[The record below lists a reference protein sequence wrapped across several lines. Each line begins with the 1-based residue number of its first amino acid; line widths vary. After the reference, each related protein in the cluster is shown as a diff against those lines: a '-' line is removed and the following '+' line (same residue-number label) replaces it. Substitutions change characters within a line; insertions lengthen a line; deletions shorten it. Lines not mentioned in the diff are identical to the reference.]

1 MGTAPLEGAGMI
13 TGLLL
18 VMAAITLDDAPSRQ
32 QVLVVVGADG
42 TPEYGEMFREWSA
55 RWELAAQQADAAFST
70 VGLDARGDTTD
81 RDLLQRKLKEAAAA
95 ASEEPFWLVL
105 IGHGTF
111 DTRTSRFNLRGPDVN
126 ATQLA
131 EWTKP
136 IQRPL
141 VVINCASASGPF
153 INALSGPNRV
163 VVTSTKSGFQHNF
176 SRFGNFMS
184 TAITDPAADLDKDDQ
199 TSLLEAFLY
208 ASAQVAE
215 FYEQESRLATEHALI
230 DDTGDALGTPADW
243 FRGVRAVRV
252 AKSGAASDGL
262 RANQLCLLRSDREKL
277 LSPEVRTRR
286 DGLELQIATL
296 RTRKSQLLEDD
307 YYQQLESLFVELARL
322 YASTESPADAAE

>member
-1 MGTAPLEGAGMI
+1 MI
-13 TGLLL
+13 TGLML
-18 VMAAITLDDAPSRQ
+18 VLAAITLDDAPSRQ

-42 TPEYGEMFREWSA
+42 TPEYGEMFREWST
-55 RWELAAQQADAAFST
+55 RWEHAAEQADASFAAI
-70 VGLDARGDTTD
+70 GLDATGKTTD
-81 RDLLQRKLKEAAAA
+81 RDLLQRRLKEAAAITT
-95 ASEEPFWLVL
+95 EEPLWLVL

-111 DTRTSRFNLRGPDVN
+111 DSRTSRFNLRGPDVT

-163 VVTSTKSGFQHNF
+163 AVTATKSGFQHNF

-184 TAITDPAADLDKDDQ
+184 AAIIDPAADLDKDDQ
-199 TSLLEAFLY
+199 TSLLEAFLF

-215 FYEQESRLATEHALI
+215 FYKEESRLATEHALI

-252 AKSGAASDGL
+252 AKSGAAPDGL
-262 RANQLCLLRSDREKL
+262 RSNQLCLLRSDREKQ
-277 LSPEVRTRR
+277 LSPEIRATR
-286 DGLELQIATL
+286 DALELRIATL
-296 RTRKSQLLEDD
+296 RTRKSQLTEDD
-307 YYQQLESLFVELARL
+307 YYNQLEVLFVELAQL
-322 YASTESPADAAE
+322 YVVAERPADPSE

>member
-1 MGTAPLEGAGMI
+1 MI

-18 VMAAITLDDAPSRQ
+18 VLSAISLDDAPSRQ

-55 RWELAAQQADAAFST
+55 RWQRAAEQADAAFAT
-70 VGLDARGDTTD
+70 VGLDGISDTTD

-95 ASEEPFWLVL
+95 NTEEPLWLVL

-111 DTRTSRFNLRGPDVN
+111 DSRTSRFNLRGPDVT

-153 INALSGPNRV
+153 INALSGPNRIT
-163 VVTSTKSGFQHNF
+163 VTSTKSGFQHNF

-184 TAITDPAADLDKDDQ
+184 AAITDPSADLDKDDQ

-215 FYEQESRLATEHALI
+215 FYEEESRLATEHALI

-252 AKSGAASDGL
+252 AKSGAAPDGL
-262 RANQLCLLRSDREKL
+262 RANQLCLIRSDREKL

-286 DGLELQIATL
+286 DALELQIATL
-296 RTRKSQLLEDD
+296 RIRKLNIPEDD
-307 YYQQLESLFVELARL
+307 YYHQLELLFVELAQL
-322 YASTESPADAAE
+322 YAEAESPADASE